1 MRILVTGGCGFIGSN
16 FIDYVLNKK
25 GYSEIELLLNVDSL
39 TYAGRLSNME
49 KFKKHKKYRFK
60 NLDITSAN
68 QASDAFQRFKPTH
81 VVHFAAETHVDNS
94 IKSSLKFL
102 RTNIDGTHN
111 LIKSS
116 LLAKVQRFHHV
127 STDEVFGSLG
137 SKGKFKESTPYDPRN
152 PYSASKAA
160 SDHLVRAFHHT
171 YGLPITISNCSNNYG
186 PNQHKE
192 KFIPTI
198 LNSLKKGNKIPVY
211 GNGSNVR
218 DWIYVEDHC
227 DAIWK
232 ILTNGKNGE
241 TYNVGSNCEKTNLEV
256 IEEICKALKLEPSAC
271 IQFVKDRAGH
281 DLRYAIDSRKIKKE
295 LNWKPSH
302 SFKSGI
308 KKNNSLLCM
317 SR

>member
-1 MRILVTGGCGFIGSN
+1 M
-16 FIDYVLNKK
+16 
-25 GYSEIELLLNVDSL
+25 LNVDSL

-308 KKNNSLLCM
+308 KNNSLLCM

>member
-308 KKNNSLLCM
+308 KKTIAYYA
-317 SR
+317 